1 MRTWVIPCN
10 PNYYNVQEAFS
21 KLKILDW
28 KQNEG
33 YDIQVGD
40 LIYIYVGKPVQAI
53 LFKCKVNKVD
63 LCKVEIDDHEFVID
77 GTNYLEYSKHME
89 LELIKCF
96 NDDELTFDILK
107 QNGIKGYIQGY
118 RLVDTTKDWCRYLL
132 SIG

>member
-1 MRTWVIPCN
+1 
-10 PNYYNVQEAFS
+10 
-21 KLKILDW
+21 
-28 KQNEG
+28 
-33 YDIQVGD
+33 
-40 LIYIYVGKPVQAI
+40 
-53 LFKCKVNKVD
+53 
-63 LCKVEIDDHEFVID
+63 
-77 GTNYLEYSKHME
+77 ME